1 MSKTEVEVNQID
13 IDLSGEIENIL
24 KKTGRNCA
32 ELIKRNAPKKTGDYA
47 NGWTYELEN
56 SETVRVYNNGDN
68 ATLSHLLE
76 FGHRTKLGMT
86 YKQRKPAKTKRKRQ
100 NSGHQKSGKKSTIAP
115 REHIRPAYN
124 KIAKEYEEDMKRIK
138 LKVTIK
144 H

>member
-1 MSKTEVEVNQID
+1 MKNLKSLAIIILMITTMIILSTKVEAT
-13 IDLSGEIENIL
+13 
-24 KKTGRNCA
+24 TGT
-32 ELIKRNAPKKTGDYA
+32 I
-47 NGWTYELEN
+47 N

-86 YKQRKPAKTKRKRQ
+86 YKQRKPAKTKRKRDV
-100 NSGHQKSGKKSTIAP
+100 SGHRKPGKKSTVAP
-115 REHIRPAYN
+115 QEHIRPAYN